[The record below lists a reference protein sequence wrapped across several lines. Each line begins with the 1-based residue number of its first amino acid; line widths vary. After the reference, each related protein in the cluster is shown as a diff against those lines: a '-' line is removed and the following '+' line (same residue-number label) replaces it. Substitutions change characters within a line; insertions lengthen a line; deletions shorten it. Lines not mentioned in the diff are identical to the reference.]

1 MGVAKAKK
9 MPKKTLTQKINRYG
23 PTKENTLLKIEDLNK
38 GLDWVDDIAGQS
50 YTAFTYFRES
60 MESTDQELFNAV
72 VTPYNLTDEQEKK
85 EIVRHYRALLRTLRE
100 KLKKGDRELLRT
112 AFEMAAD
119 AHKTMRRKSGEPY
132 ILHPIAVAMIAADE
146 IGLGVRSTICALLHD
161 TVEDTDITLEDIKR
175 EFGNEIAK
183 IVDGLTKIATVMD
196 TNSSQQAENFK
207 KILLTLTDDPR
218 VILIKL
224 ADRLHNMRTMDSMK
238 QEKQLKIASETIWV
252 YAPLAHRMGL
262 YNIKTELEDL
272 SMKYLEPDKYHEIAR
287 KLADTKRERTK
298 YINEFI
304 KPLKEKLSHSGLQF
318 DMYGRPKSIHSIW
331 NKIKKKG
338 VSFEEVYD
346 LFAIR
351 IILDVPLEK
360 EKEECWKVYSM
371 VTDEYLPSPERL
383 RDWLSNPKSNGYEA
397 LHTTVMGPQGK
408 WVEVQIRS
416 KRMNEIA
423 EKGLAAHFKY
433 KEGTQSE
440 DRFDKWFIQIREALG
455 NQEEESID
463 FLQDFKTSFLAEEIY
478 VYTPKGE
485 VKMLPVNSSALDFA
499 FYIHTAIGSKCIGAK
514 VNHKL
519 VPISHKLRS
528 GDQIEIITS
537 NKQKPSEDWLNNVV
551 TAKAKNSIKDAL
563 REEKKIISEEGKYTA
578 QRKLEGIGAAYNPY
592 NLDQLVN
599 FYKLPSQLDLLY
611 KIATKS
617 IDLKEL
623 KTFQVI
629 GDKIEAPKP
638 VVVAPDPNAEV
649 NTYKPLPKKGD
660 SELIIFGES
669 SDKIKYNLA
678 KCCNP
683 IPGDDVFGFVSTGKG
698 LIIHRTSCPNATQ
711 LLANYGHRVVKTK
724 WAKNKEISFLTG
736 LRIIGLDDVGV
747 VNKITTIISGD
758 LKINIAALTIE
769 SKDGMFEGTIKV
781 FVHDKDELEELVS
794 RIQSL
799 HGIQKVIRFDTELV

>member
-1 MGVAKAKK
+1 MDTQEEYIQ
-9 MPKKTLTQKINRYG
+9 PKVISQ
-23 PTKENTLLKIEDLNK
+23 
-38 GLDWVDDIAGQS
+38 
-50 YTAFTYFRES
+50 
-60 MESTDQELFNAV
+60 
-72 VTPYNLTDEQEKK
+72 YNLDEEQEKK
-85 EIVRHYRALLRTLRE
+85 EIVRKYRALLRALRP
-100 KLKKGDRELLRT
+100 KIKKGDKELLRT
-112 AFEMAAD
+112 AFEMAAN

-132 ILHPIAVAMIAADE
+132 IFHPIAVAMICVDE

-161 TVEDTDITLEDIKR
+161 TVEDTDITLDDVKD

-183 IVDGLTKIATVMD
+183 IVDGLTKISSVMD

-224 ADRLHNMRTMDSMK
+224 ADRLHNMRTLDSMK
-238 QEKQLKIASETIWV
+238 QEKQLKISSETTWV

-272 SMKYLEPDKYHEIAR
+272 SMKYLEADTYKEIAK
-287 KLADTKRERTK
+287 KLAETKRERTK

-304 KPLKEKLSHSGLQF
+304 RPLKDKLTLAGF
-318 DMYGRPKSIHSIW
+318 NFEIYGRPKSIHSIW
-331 NKIKKKG
+331 SKIKKKG

-351 IILDVPLEK
+351 VLLDAPIEK
-360 EKEECWKVYSM
+360 EKEVCWKVYSLI
-371 VTDEYLPSPERL
+371 TDEYLPSPERL

-408 WVEVQIRS
+408 WVEVQIRTT
-416 KRMNEIA
+416 RMNEIA

-433 KEGTQSE
+433 KEGSASE
-440 DRFDKWFIQIREALG
+440 DRFDQWFMQIREALG
-455 NQEEESID
+455 NQDEGGID

-478 VYTPKGE
+478 VYTPKGD
-485 VKMLPVNSSALDFA
+485 VKMLPTNSSALDFA

-537 NKQKPSEDWLNNVV
+537 NKQKPSEDWLNSVV

-563 REEKKIISEEGKYTA
+563 REEKKIIAEEGKYTL
-578 QRKLEGIGAAYNPY
+578 QRKLEGIGAVYNTY
-592 NLDQLVN
+592 NIDQVM
-599 FYKLPSQLDLLY
+599 FYYKLHSHLDLLY
-611 KIATKS
+611 RIATKN

-623 KTFQVI
+623 KLFLVQ

-638 VVVAPDPNAEV
+638 VVIPTEQPQEH
-649 NTYKPLPKKGD
+649 NTQKQISKKD

-669 SDKIKYNLA
+669 SDQIKYSLA

-698 LIIHRTSCPNATQ
+698 LIIHRTTCPNATQ

-736 LRIIGLDDVGV
+736 LSIIGLDDVGV
-747 VNKITTIISGD
+747 INKITNIISGE

-769 SKDGMFEGTIKV
+769 SQEGLFKGTIKV
-781 FVHDKDELEELVS
+781 FVHDKDELAELVDK
-794 RIQSL
+794 IKSL
-799 HGIQKVIRFDTELV
+799 NGIQQVNRFDPSVV

>member
-1 MGVAKAKK
+1 MDYSD
-9 MPKKTLTQKINRYG
+9 N
-23 PTKENTLLKIEDLNK
+23 
-38 GLDWVDDIAGQS
+38 DIKP
-50 YTAFTYFRES
+50 
-60 MESTDQELFNAV
+60 V
-72 VTPYNLTDEQEKK
+72 IVTNYNLDEEQEKK
-85 EIVRHYRALLRTLRE
+85 EIVRKYRALSRALRP
-100 KLKKGDRELLRT
+100 KIKKGDKELLRA
-112 AFEMAAD
+112 AFEMAAN

-132 ILHPIAVAMIAADE
+132 IFHPIAVAMICVEE

-161 TVEDTDITLEDIKR
+161 TVEDTDITLDDIKS

-183 IVDGLTKIATVMD
+183 IVDGLTKISSVMD

-224 ADRLHNMRTMDSMK
+224 ADRLHNMRTLDSMK

-272 SMKYLEPDKYHEIAR
+272 SMKYLEADTYKEIAK
-287 KLADTKRERTK
+287 KLAETKRERTK

-304 KPLKEKLSHSGLQF
+304 RPLKDKLTSIGF
-318 DMYGRPKSIHSIW
+318 DFEIYGRPKSIHSIW

-351 IILDVPLEK
+351 VILDAPLEK
-360 EKEECWKVYSM
+360 EKEECWKVYSLI
-371 VTDEYLPSPERL
+371 TDEYLPSPERL

-408 WVEVQIRS
+408 WVEVQIRT

-433 KEGTQSE
+433 KEGTQNE
-440 DRFDKWFIQIREALG
+440 DRFDKWFMQIREALG
-455 NQEEESID
+455 NQDEGGID

-478 VYTPKGE
+478 VYTPKGD
-485 VKMLPVNSSALDFA
+485 VKMLPTNSSALDFA
-499 FYIHTAIGSKCIGAK
+499 FFIHTAIGSKCIGAK

-537 NKQKPSEDWLNNVV
+537 NKQKPTEDWLNNVV

-563 REEKKIISEEGKYTA
+563 REEKKTIAEEGKYTL
-578 QRKLEGIGAAYNPY
+578 QRKLEGIGAVYNPF
-592 NLDQLVN
+592 NIDQVMN
-599 FYKLPSQLDLLY
+599 YYKLNSQLDLLY
-611 KIATKS
+611 KIATKN

-623 KTFQVI
+623 KLFQVV

-638 VVVAPDPNAEV
+638 IIAQTEVVHDHSSP
-649 NTYKPLPKKGD
+649 KPVSKKD

-669 SDKIKYNLA
+669 SDQIKYTLA

-698 LIIHRTSCPNATQ
+698 LIIHRTTCPNATQ

-736 LRIIGLDDVGV
+736 LSIIGLDDVGV
-747 VNKITTIISGD
+747 VNKITNIISGE

-769 SKDGMFEGTIKV
+769 SKEGLFEGTIKV
-781 FVHDKDELEELVS
+781 YVHDKDELEALVD
-794 RIQSL
+794 RIKSL
-799 HGIQKVIRFDTELV
+799 NGIQQVNRFDTEQA